1 MESPR
6 LIRAFLSP
14 TELAALPR
22 PKRWYASVV
31 ETDAGVCEDTYRTSR
46 QCQLSRAVARTLEAA
61 LRRAGTTAASFE
73 EGSWVRY
80 DVGQSFGVH
89 GDASGLDD
97 GRRRYTLLVGIK
109 AARRGGETHFP
120 YLADATYKLAPGDAL
135 LWCNYDADGRESS
148 RMDHE
153 ARAVEAGRKVVI
165 NAWFSCDKKKIRV

>member
-1 MESPR
+1 MPR
-6 LIRAFLSP
+6 
-14 TELAALPR
+14 
-22 PKRWYASVV
+22 RWYASVV
-31 ETDAGVCEDTYRTSR
+31 ETDEGVREDTHRTSR
-46 QCQLSRAVARTLEAA
+46 QCQLSRSVARTLEAA
-61 LRRAGTTAASFE
+61 LRRAGTTATTFE

-80 DVGQSFGVH
+80 DVGQHVGVH

-97 GRRRYTLLVGIK
+97 GRRRYTLLVGIR

-120 YLADATYKLAPGDAL
+120 HLASNATYKLAPGDAL

-165 NAWFSCDKKKIRV
+165 NAWFA